1 MNYCWI
7 GWCKEDNHDKVWAVI
22 DSGNYNYTTV
32 WGRRGKKLQT
42 KPFSGGSYELGRL
55 IGKKQDK
62 GYRAVDK
69 SNLDVIYPDFEKDL
83 EQTAIWAVL
92 CS

>member
-1 MNYCWI
+1 MNYRWI

-42 KPFSGGSYELGRL
+42 KPFSGSGHELDKL
-55 IGKKQDK
+55 ISVKRKK
-62 GYRAVDK
+62 GYSNVDK
-69 SNLDVIYPDFEKDL
+69 TNLDVIYPDFEKDL